1 MIRRSTILLT
11 ALLAFPANAAD
22 LTAPLFPAPFTVE
35 RQISERNPSGGV
47 EHQTDPFTEFYGES
61 YLVAVRPGEDRT
73 IIDFGRREIIEVQI
87 SKGTYWVLSFS
98 RMRELRE
105 RIGRADGSLTR
116 EARKPQTGASTA
128 ARIRIESIDDGA
140 RVPLASGVPAKHLR
154 ASAEGSAQIVDVW
167 LDGSLRLTKPAQDA
181 LRSFED
187 EALGE
192 LTVTERPSLSMLMS
206 ALRASG
212 DGALPVKTSRL
223 LTDRDGRATGFTVED
238 TALKAA
244 PIPAFPKKLLVLPES
259 LKRVSSPLEI
269 MAAFEED
276 EAALRSRGK

>member
-1 MIRRSTILLT
+1 MIRRSSILLT
-11 ALLAFPANAAD
+11 LLAFSANAVEV
-22 LTAPLFPAPFTVE
+22 TAPLFPSPFTVE

-47 EHQTDPFTEFYGES
+47 EHQTDPITEFYGES

-73 IIDFGRREIIEVQI
+73 IIDFARREIIEVQI

-105 RIGRADGSLTR
+105 RIGRADGSLPR
-116 EARKPQTGASTA
+116 EARKPQTGASVA
-128 ARIRIESIDDGA
+128 ARIRIESIADGSRA
-140 RVPLASGVPAKHLR
+140 PLASGTMAKHLR
-154 ASAEGSAQIVDVW
+154 ASAEGSAQVVDAW
-167 LDGSLRLTKPAQDA
+167 LDGSIRLTKAAQDA
-181 LRSFED
+181 MRSFED

-192 LTVTERPSLSMLMS
+192 LTAGDGPTLSMMMT
-206 ALRASG
+206 ALRTAG
-212 DGALPVKTSRL
+212 DGALPVKTSRVV
-223 LTDRDGRATGFTVED
+223 TGRDGRATGFVVED
-238 TALKAA
+238 TALRVA